1 MNEHREREKVER
13 ERVALPDTEGHITV
27 RSLKSNFSWLK
38 LFLEVKI
45 RHATHWDRGASYS
58 LHRIYLDATTKAGR
72 HITYYRYI

>member
-1 MNEHREREKVER
+1 MNEQRERRWRERECAR
-13 ERVALPDTEGHITV
+13 SLTSPEGHITA
-27 RSLKSNFSWLK
+27 RSLKSNFLWLK

-72 HITYYRYI
+72 HITYYR